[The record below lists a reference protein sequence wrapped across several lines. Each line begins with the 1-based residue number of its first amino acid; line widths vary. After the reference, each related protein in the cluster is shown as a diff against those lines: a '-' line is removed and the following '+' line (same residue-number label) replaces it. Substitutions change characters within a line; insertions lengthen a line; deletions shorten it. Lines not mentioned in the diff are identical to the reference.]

1 MSVPSTYPRNVSK
14 ASHFFDTAPNPLA
27 LRDPPP
33 PPLALRHE
41 AQTVLMLFKKR
52 REDLDACDAVRDPEV
67 TTFGMLMI
75 LPHSKGS
82 ATLQKVQL

>member
-1 MSVPSTYPRNVSK
+1 
-14 ASHFFDTAPNPLA
+14 
-27 LRDPPP
+27 
-33 PPLALRHE
+33 
-41 AQTVLMLFKKR
+41 MLFKKR

-67 TTFGMLMI
+67 TTLGMLMI